1 MSDRIRIG
9 GACGFWGEA
18 GHATAQLLAHPD
30 IDVLIY
36 DYLAEITL
44 SIMARARQKDPAAGY
59 ARDFVTEVM
68 AKNAAQ
74 IAEQGVKILSNAGGM
89 NPDACAEAL
98 REVLRTQGLELSV
111 AVVTGDDLLGRV
123 ETFADVKE
131 MESGAAFPDAAR
143 VASINAYMGAFPI
156 AAALSAGADIVI
168 TGRCADSALALAAGI
183 HRFGW
188 GPDDLDLL
196 AAGSLAGH
204 LIECGPQSTGGN
216 FTDWEMAGDIAQIG
230 YPVAELQRDGTIEIT
245 KPAGT
250 SGLVTPASVT
260 EQLLYEIGDPSAYL
274 LPDVICDFRK
284 VSATAV
290 AQNLVRVTG
299 ARGRAPTGRLK
310 VSATYADGFRAGIQF
325 QFNGRD
331 ARRKAEAYVRAGLD
345 RAQARIGAPFAETC
359 IELFGGRPDPSKDEQ
374 ILVKVAV
381 RHADPR
387 AVGVFLKEQIGLALA
402 TPPGL
407 HFFTGAGRPKPSPV
421 VRLFSCL
428 IAADEVQ
435 VEISRDGTP
444 VPYEAPVCK
453 AAAAAASAIADPEE
467 PRPGGDLIETRL
479 ETLAFARSG
488 DKGDAANIGV
498 IARHP
503 VLLPWI
509 WRALTPDAVAAVFP
523 QASGPVTRFHLPGA
537 SALNLLLEG
546 ALGGGGIAS
555 LRDDAQGKSYAQTL
569 LGLSVQVPRALVPE
583 TREPDA

>member
-1 MSDRIRIG
+1 MSDKIRIG

-18 GHATAQLLAHPD
+18 GHATAQLLTHPD

-59 ARDFVTEVM
+59 ARDFVSEVM
-68 AKNAAQ
+68 ARNAVQ
-74 IAEQGVKILSNAGGM
+74 IAEKGVKILSNAGGM
-89 NPDACAEAL
+89 NPEACAAAL
-98 REVLRTQGLELSV
+98 RAVLQEAGVDLSV
-111 AVVTGDDLLGRV
+111 AVVTGDDLLDRAD
-123 ETFADVKE
+123 TFVDVKE
-131 MESGAAFPDAAR
+131 MTTDADFPDPAR
-143 VASINAYMGAFPI
+143 VASINAYLGAFPI

-188 GPDDLDLL
+188 QADDLDLL

-216 FTDWEMAGDIAQIG
+216 FTDWELAGDIAQIG
-230 YPVAELQRDGTIEIT
+230 YPVAELDRDGTIEIT

-250 SGLVTPASVT
+250 TGLVSPASVS

-274 LPDVICDFRK
+274 LPDVICDFRE
-284 VSATAV
+284 VRVVQAGSDR
-290 AQNLVRVTG
+290 VRVTG
-299 ARGRAPTGRLK
+299 VRGRPPTGKLK

-331 ARRKAEAYVRAGLD
+331 ARAKGETYVRAGLD
-345 RAQARIGAPFAETC
+345 RAEARIGGSFAETC
-359 IELFGGRPDPSKDEQ
+359 IEVFGGRPDPTADEQ
-374 ILVKVAV
+374 VMVKVAV
-381 RHADPR
+381 RHPDAR

-428 IAADEVQ
+428 IPGDEVQ
-435 VEISRDGTP
+435 VNIARGGAP
-444 VPYEAPVCK
+444 VPYVAPVCSL
-453 AAAAAASAIADPEE
+453 AEADAPALPEPDAPIASDDMVEA
-467 PRPGGDLIETRL
+467 RL
-479 ETLAFARSG
+479 ETLAWARSG

-498 IARHP
+498 IARQP
-503 VLLPWI
+503 ELLPWI
-509 WRALTPDAVAAVFP
+509 WQALTPDVIRKAFP
-523 QASGPVTRFHLPGA
+523 QAAGPISRFHLPGPHA
-537 SALNLLLEG
+537 INLLLDN

-569 LGLSVQVPRALVPE
+569 LGLTIQVPRDLVPGQDE
-583 TREPDA
+583 AIA